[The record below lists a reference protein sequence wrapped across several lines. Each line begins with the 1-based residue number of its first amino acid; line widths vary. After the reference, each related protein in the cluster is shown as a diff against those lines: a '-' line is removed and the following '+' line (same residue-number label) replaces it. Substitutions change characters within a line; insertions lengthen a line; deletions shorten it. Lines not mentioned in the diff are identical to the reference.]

1 MTRVYDGMAAVY
13 SGRGEA
19 GKALELFQKSLDLNV
34 GVEGAELQL
43 AVGAFLKVVS
53 FQFLFCFIQIGLS
66 VSTHT
71 LAKTQR
77 VSNFRSTYTRL
88 LV

>member
-1 MTRVYDGMAAVY
+1 MAAVY
-13 SGRGEA
+13 LSGRGEA
-19 GKALELFQKSLDLNV
+19 GKALELFQQSLDLNV
-34 GVEGAELQL
+34 DVEGAELQL

-53 FQFLFCFIQIGLS
+53 SQFLFCFIRRGLS
-66 VSTHT
+66 VSAHT
-71 LAKTQR
+71 SAKTPR